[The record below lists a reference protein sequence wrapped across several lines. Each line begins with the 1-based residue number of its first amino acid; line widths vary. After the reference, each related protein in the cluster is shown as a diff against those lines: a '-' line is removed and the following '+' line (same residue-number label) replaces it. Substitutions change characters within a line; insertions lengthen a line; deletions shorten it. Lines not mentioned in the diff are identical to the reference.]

1 MNIYVFQALNGL
13 GIGMIYFL
21 LAVGLS
27 IIFGLLGFVNFA
39 HGALFLVGAYIAM
52 AVSTATGSFA
62 LGIAASFCGVALL
75 GVVAE
80 RWLLR
85 RTYKMSHESQ
95 ILITVGLTFV
105 LTEMIVLIFG
115 PEPQLVPM
123 PDFLNGVLF
132 IGPYPIPRYRVFI
145 FFACALI
152 GALLWLLFE
161 RTLFGAKVRAGN
173 ESPNMLSLMGVK
185 VSRVY
190 ALTFALGTGL
200 AGLAGGLAAPLR
212 GADPS
217 MGVEAIVIAFVVVV
231 LGGIG
236 SFSGPL
242 IGGLI
247 IGVTQSLMSAIWPE
261 GARLMIFLVMAGI
274 LLVKPKG
281 LFGRA

>member
-1 MNIYVFQALNGL
+1 MNLYLFQALNGL
-13 GIGMIYFL
+13 GVGMIYFL
-21 LAVGLS
+21 LSVGLS

-39 HGALFLVGAYIAM
+39 HGALFLVGAYTAM
-52 AVSTATGSFA
+52 FTTEQTGSFG
-62 LGIAASFCGVALL
+62 LGLLASFAVVALV

-80 RWLLR
+80 RLMLR
-85 RTYKMSHESQ
+85 RTYKMPHEAQ
-95 ILITVGLTFV
+95 ILVTVGLTFI
-105 LTEMIVLIFG
+105 LTETVVLFFG
-115 PEPQLVPM
+115 PEPRQVSM
-123 PDFLNGVLF
+123 PAVLNGVQML
-132 IGPYPIPRYRVFI
+132 GPYPVPKYRIFI
-145 FFACALI
+145 FATCAVI
-152 GALLWLLFE
+152 GVALWLLFE
-161 RTLFGAKVRAGN
+161 RTLFGARVRAGN
-173 ESPNMLSLMGVK
+173 ESAEMLSLLGVK
-185 VSRVY
+185 VTRVY

-247 IGVTQSLMSAIWPE
+247 IGVTQSMMSAIWPE
-261 GARLMIFLVMAGI
+261 GARLTIFLVMAAI
-274 LLVKPKG
+274 LLVMPKG

>member
-52 AVSTATGSFA
+52 AVSTATGNFA
-62 LGIAASFCGVALL
+62 LGIAASFCGVAVL

-105 LTEMIVLIFG
+105 LTETVVLIFG

-123 PDFLNGVLF
+123 PEFLNGVLF
-132 IGPYPIPRYRVFI
+132 IGAYPIPKYRVFI
-145 FFACALI
+145 FFAGALI

-161 RTLFGAKVRAGN
+161 RTLFGARVRAGN
-173 ESPNMLSLMGVK
+173 ESPDMLSLMGVK
-185 VSRVY
+185 VLRVY

-247 IGVTQSLMSAIWPE
+247 IGITQSLMSAIWPE

>member
-1 MNIYVFQALNGL
+1 MNIYIFQALNGL

-21 LAVGLS
+21 LSVGLS

-39 HGALFLVGAYIAM
+39 HGALFLVGAYTAM
-52 AVSTATGSFA
+52 YVSIATGSFT
-62 LGIAASFCGVALL
+62 LGVAASFVGVAVL

-80 RWLLR
+80 RLVLR
-85 RTYKMSHESQ
+85 RTYKMPHESQ
-95 ILITVGLTFV
+95 ILITVGLTFI
-105 LTEMIVLIFG
+105 LTELVVLIFG

-123 PDFLNGVLF
+123 PEVLSGVLM
-132 IGPYPIPRYRVFI
+132 IGVYPIPKYRVFI
-145 FFACALI
+145 FFACAII
-152 GALLWLLFE
+152 GAALWLFFE
-161 RTLFGAKVRAGN
+161 RTLFGARVRAGN
-173 ESPNMLSLMGVK
+173 ESPEMLSLMGVK
-185 VSRVY
+185 VSRIY

-217 MGVEAIVIAFVVVV
+217 MGAEAIVIAFVVVV

-247 IGVTQSLMSAIWPE
+247 IGITQSMMSSIWPE

>member
-13 GIGMIYFL
+13 GVGMIYFL
-21 LAVGLS
+21 LSVGLS

-39 HGALFLVGAYIAM
+39 HGALFLVGAYTAM
-52 AVSTATGSFA
+52 ITTAQTGSFV
-62 LGIAASFCGVALL
+62 LGLFASFAAVAVL

-80 RWLLR
+80 RWMLR
-85 RTYKMSHESQ
+85 KTYKMSHESQ
-95 ILITVGLTFV
+95 ILVTVGLTFIV
-105 LTEMIVLIFG
+105 TEMIVLIFG
-115 PEPQLVPM
+115 PEPQQVSM
-123 PDFLNGVLF
+123 PDLLSGVFML
-132 IGPYPIPRYRVFI
+132 GAYPIPKYRVFI
-145 FFACALI
+145 FVTCAVI
-152 GALLWLLFE
+152 GLGLWLLFE
-161 RTLFGAKVRAGN
+161 RTLFGARVRAGN
-173 ESPNMLSLMGVK
+173 DSAEMLSLLGIR

-190 ALTFALGTGL
+190 AVTFALGTGL

-242 IGGLI
+242 VGGLI
-247 IGVTQSLMSAIWPE
+247 IGVTQSMMSAIWPE
-261 GARLMIFLVMAGI
+261 GARLAIFIVMALI
-274 LLVKPKG
+274 LLVMPKG